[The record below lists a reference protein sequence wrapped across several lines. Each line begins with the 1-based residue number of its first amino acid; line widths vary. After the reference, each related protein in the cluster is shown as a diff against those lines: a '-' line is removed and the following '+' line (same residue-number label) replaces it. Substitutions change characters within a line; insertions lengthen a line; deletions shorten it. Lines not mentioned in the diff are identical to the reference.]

1 MYIIIFYDIKKQKK
15 NIYKKNKN
23 ILLVIIFSQHT
34 NFKKLPKKSS
44 KTAFF

>member
-1 MYIIIFYDIKKQKK
+1 MYTIIFYDIKKTKK
-15 NIYKKNKN
+15 YIYKKNKN